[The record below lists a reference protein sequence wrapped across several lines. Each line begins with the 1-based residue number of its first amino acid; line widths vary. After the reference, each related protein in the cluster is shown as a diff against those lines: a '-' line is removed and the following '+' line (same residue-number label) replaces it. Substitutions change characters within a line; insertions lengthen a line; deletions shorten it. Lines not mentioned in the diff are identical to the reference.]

1 LLVARFFYRRPRLE
15 KKSTSSDPRA
25 KFAIT
30 HRKKEALIRRLTTA
44 TENNNNRISDRD
56 SGIAQ
61 NSTGNIDH
69 NNDHISDGRSKL
81 PKQRPHYNHDN
92 NIYS

>member
-56 SGIAQ
+56 SGIGQ
-61 NSTGNIDH
+61 